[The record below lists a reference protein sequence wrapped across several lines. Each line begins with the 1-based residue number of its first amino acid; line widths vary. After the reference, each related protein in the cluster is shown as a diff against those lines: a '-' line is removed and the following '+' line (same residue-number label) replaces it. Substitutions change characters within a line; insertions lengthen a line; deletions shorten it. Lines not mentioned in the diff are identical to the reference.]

1 MKITKERLKQ
11 IIKEEF
17 ESVLEQEEEMEEGYR
32 GSLYRRRPD
41 LRPDYKGT
49 GGSHPDYP
57 PKPED
62 PEKTLKVMLDVLMMS
77 NAGVRI
83 DDFERLRE
91 MAIEKGMSP
100 EEAEQRIQPRR

>member
-1 MKITKERLKQ
+1 MKLTKEALKQ
-11 IIKEEF
+11 IIKEELDAA
-17 ESVLEQEEEMEEGYR
+17 LEEDEMEEGYKGMR
-32 GSLYRRRPD
+32 YKRNPS
-41 LRPDYKGT
+41 LRPNYKGT
-49 GGSHPDYP
+49 GGPNPDYP

-62 PEKTLKVMLDVLMMS
+62 PEKTLKVMLDVLMTS

>member
-1 MKITKERLKQ
+1 MKITKESLKQ
-11 IIKEEF
+11 IIKEELQ
-17 ESVLEQEEEMEEGYR
+17 SVLEQEEEMDEGYR

-62 PEKTLKVMLDVLMMS
+62 PEKTLKVMLDVLIMS

>member
-1 MKITKERLKQ
+1 MKLTKEKLKQ
-11 IIKEEF
+11 IIKEE
-17 ESVLEQEEEMEEGYR
+17 LEVALEEGYKGMAR
-32 GSLYRRRPD
+32 KLGKAPPQDIPHLRRD
-41 LRPDYKGT
+41 GH
-49 GGSHPDYP
+49 HPDYP

-62 PEKTLKVMLDVLMMS
+62 PESTLKAMLDVLMIS
-77 NAGVRI
+77 PAGIRT

>member
-1 MKITKERLKQ
+1 MKIDKTYIRQL
-11 IIKEEF
+11 
-17 ESVLEQEEEMEEGYR
+17 VREQLEEGYR
-32 GSLYRRRPD
+32 PFSGKPAPD
-41 LRPDYKGT
+41 LPHLRRKGY
-49 GGSHPDYP
+49 HPDYP

-77 NAGVRI
+77 PAGIRT
-83 DDFERLRE
+83 DDYERLRE

>member
-1 MKITKERLKQ
+1 MKLSKETLKR
-11 IIKEEF
+11 IIKEE
-17 ESVLEQEEEMEEGYR
+17 LEAILEMPMGYR
-32 GSLYRRRPD
+32 GNLYRRRPD

-77 NAGVRI
+77 PAGIRT
-83 DDFERLRE
+83 DDFMRLRE

>member
-1 MKITKERLKQ
+1 MKLTKETLKQ
-11 IIKEEF
+11 IIKEEL
-17 ESVLEQEEEMEEGYR
+17 ESAMEEGYA
-32 GSLYRRRPD
+32 GAYKYRRRPD

-49 GGSHPDYP
+49 GGPNPDYP

-77 NAGVRI
+77 TAGIRT

-100 EEAEQRIQPRR
+100 EEAEQRIQPKR

>member
-1 MKITKERLKQ
+1 MKVSKQKLKQ
-11 IIKEEF
+11 IIKEE
-17 ESVLEQEEEMEEGYR
+17 LEDAMEEGYR
-32 GSLYRRRPD
+32 GRLYRRRPD

-49 GGSHPDYP
+49 GGPNPDYP

-77 NAGVRI
+77 PAGIRT
-83 DDFERLRE
+83 DDFMRLRE

>member
-1 MKITKERLKQ
+1 MKLSKEKLKQ
-11 IIKEEF
+11 IIKEE
-17 ESVLEQEEEMEEGYR
+17 LEAAMDEGYA
-32 GSLYRRRPD
+32 GAYKYRRRPD

-77 NAGVRI
+77 PAGIRT
-83 DDFERLRE
+83 DDFMRLRE